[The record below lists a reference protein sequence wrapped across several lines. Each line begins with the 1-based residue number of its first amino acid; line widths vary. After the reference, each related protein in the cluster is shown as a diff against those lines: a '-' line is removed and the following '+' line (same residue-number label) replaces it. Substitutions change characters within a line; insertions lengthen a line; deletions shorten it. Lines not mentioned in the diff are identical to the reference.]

1 MKRATRPFSFVAST
15 LLALVLSFAAQAEER
30 IERPNLLKVFQEHQ
44 AVGTFVL
51 YDPKKDQLTVVGA
64 KRAATR
70 YVPASTFKIVNSL
83 IALETK
89 AVKDENEVIPYGG
102 QPQPVKTW
110 MRDMS
115 MRDAITI
122 SNVPVYQELARRVG
136 LHAYGN
142 WLSKLDYG
150 NQSISTEVERFWLD
164 GPLAISAIE
173 QTHFVAR
180 LAQNK
185 LPFSDHSQR
194 LVRSILKL
202 NEKDGHTLYVKSGWA
217 QKIGW
222 WVGWVEHNGRIQS
235 FALNIDMENVED
247 APKRGAIVRTLLNRL
262 NVL

>member
-1 MKRATRPFSFVAST
+1 MKRAVRPFSLIAST
-15 LLALVLSFAAQAEER
+15 VVALVLSFSAQAEEV
-30 IERPNLLKVFQEHQ
+30 IERRDLLKVFQEHQ

-51 YDPKKDQLTVVGA
+51 YDPKKDQLTVVDA

-70 YVPASTFKIVNSL
+70 YVPASTFKIANSL

-110 MRDMS
+110 MHDMS

-136 LHAYGN
+136 LRAYSN
-142 WLSKLDYG
+142 WLSTLDYG
-150 NQSISTEVERFWLD
+150 NQSIGTEVKRFWLD

-173 QTHFVAR
+173 QAHFAAQ

-185 LPFSDHSQR
+185 LPLSDRSQR
-194 LVRSILKL
+194 LVRNILKTE
-202 NEKDGHTLYVKSGWA
+202 EKDGHTLYVKSGWA

-222 WVGWVEHNGRIQS
+222 WVGWVEHNGHIQS
-235 FALNIDMENVED
+235 FALNIDMENVKD
-247 APKRGAIVRTLLNRL
+247 APKRGAITKALLHEL
-262 NVL
+262 GVQ